1 MTNHPNR
8 PEDQPP
14 RDGDNGAPSNELLGL
29 ISPDRSNNE
38 KWKQALEFVEEF
50 GAHLQKRQEYAERCY
65 FGEADKPRSRRT
77 WIYSHGWNIK
87 TEGYELTPAIAE
99 DAVLLA
105 ANCRFELMLSSESP
119 ELGPKFSPD
128 LIAFNGRGDAYDDF
142 TYPPD
147 RKDRRVSN
155 FLGNRGR
162 CRTQCRNYDTLV
174 SAVLLSV
181 KHHLG
186 NMAYV
191 TSNAE
196 PDREG
201 WQAAFEL
208 YSRTFPE
215 RELPVLDNWT
225 Q

>member
-1 MTNHPNR
+1 MDSPDTGNN
-8 PEDQPP
+8 
-14 RDGDNGAPSNELLGL
+14 LLGL
-29 ISPDRSNNE
+29 IKPDHSRHE
-38 KWKQALEFVEEF
+38 KWKEAREFIEEIRP
-50 GAHLQKRQEYAERCY
+50 HLQKRQEYAERCY
-65 FGEADKPRSRRT
+65 FGEEDKPRSRRT
-77 WIYSHGWNIK
+77 WIYSHSWNIK
-87 TEGYELTPAIAE
+87 TEGYALTPAIAE

-128 LIAFNGRGDAYDDF
+128 LIAFNGHGDAFEDF

-147 RKDRRVSN
+147 RNDRRVSN
-155 FLGNRGR
+155 FFGNRGK
-162 CRTQCRNYDTLV
+162 CRTECRNYDTLV
-174 SAVLLSV
+174 SAVLLSI

-186 NMAYV
+186 DMAYV

-215 RELPVLDNWT
+215 RELPVLDNWPRSER
-225 Q
+225 

>member
-1 MTNHPNR
+1 MDSPDTGNN
-8 PEDQPP
+8 
-14 RDGDNGAPSNELLGL
+14 LLGL
-29 ISPDRSNNE
+29 IKPDHSRHE
-38 KWKQALEFVEEF
+38 KWKEAREFVEEF

-77 WIYSHGWNIK
+77 WIYSHFWIIK
-87 TEGYELTPAIAE
+87 TEGYVLTPAIAE

-119 ELGPKFSPD
+119 ELGPKFGPD
-128 LIAFNGRGDAYDDF
+128 LIAFNGRGDAFEDF

-147 RKDRRVSN
+147 RNDRRVSN
-155 FLGNRGR
+155 FLGNHGT
-162 CRTQCRNYDTLV
+162 CRTQCRDYDTLV

-215 RELPVLDNWT
+215 RELPVLDNWP